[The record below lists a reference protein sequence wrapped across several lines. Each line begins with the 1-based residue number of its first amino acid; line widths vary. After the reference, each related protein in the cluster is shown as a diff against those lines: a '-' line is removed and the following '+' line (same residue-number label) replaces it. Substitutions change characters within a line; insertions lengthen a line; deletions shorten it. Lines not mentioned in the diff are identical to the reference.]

1 MARGEGGD
9 VEAATSAVAAELEA
23 VLADPEATWKRQLGA
38 LLELARGQEREQ
50 WGLAEALRRVT
61 ELGVETLGVE
71 RMSAWLFNADRTV
84 LAAADVYDGATRT
97 HSAGSRLDRGD
108 FPNYFGLLADA
119 RVIAVRDACH
129 DPRSSEF
136 ADIYFAP
143 NGVVST
149 LDAPVRWQDGPVGV
163 LCCEHIGAMRS
174 WRDDEIS
181 FIASLADAVSLAFE
195 ADRRRRA
202 ERALAQKLALI
213 EAQQAALQRATSS
226 VLEVWDGVLAVP
238 LTGGL
243 DAARQAA
250 LTDVLVAAIRERHAA
265 FVLLDLTGVDVVG
278 PDTAE
283 ALVRMVRAAGVCGA
297 QCLLSGIH
305 GEVAQTMGSL
315 HAELR
320 GLVTASSLKTGLQH
334 CLQRAMKQ
342 TGAA

>member
-1 MARGEGGD
+1 
-9 VEAATSAVAAELEA
+9 
-23 VLADPEATWKRQLGA
+23 
-38 LLELARGQEREQ
+38 
-50 WGLAEALRRVT
+50 
-61 ELGVETLGVE
+61 
-71 RMSAWLFNADRTV
+71 
-84 LAAADVYDGATRT
+84 
-97 HSAGSRLDRGD
+97 
-108 FPNYFGLLADA
+108 
-119 RVIAVRDACH
+119 VIAVRDACH